1 MSEAGA
7 STSKG
12 EVSSD
17 VDVEAATLLSQGRRN
32 LLVGDA
38 PSAVQCLEEAAA
50 LLGSKYGELA
60 NECGETY
67 YFYGWALLELSRME
81 TGVLGNALDGV
92 PDEEQGDSD
101 GEAENVENPDKV
113 PLEDEGAGPSE
124 EKAEGGEG
132 DEEEEE
138 DEGED
143 DGDEDKAEGG
153 EETKEEEVSNFQLS
167 WEMLELARVIF
178 SKQDKDNKEFKL
190 KVAQV
195 YLKLGELGLETGQYG
210 QSIEDFT
217 QCLTRQK
224 EQLEADSR
232 LLAETYYNLALAYS
246 FDQKFDKAIES
257 FEEST
262 VVIKNRIATLKKKA
276 DNQTEKPSEEDA
288 LHDQNEMKELEALI
302 PEIKVKIEDAKAEK
316 TSAETAAGQAKT
328 SASSKFDLGAS
339 SSSSSS
345 GFAPCSSST
354 QAKPIAVRKAADAK
368 PDDVSHLVH
377 RKRKPE
383 EQAVEES
390 AGKKSRSEDGSG
402 DASTPNGVNGVN
414 GSTEKIV
421 PNGDAKHSPEK
432 PEIKVKQVE
441 KTSNGTSEPAVMET

>member
-7 STSKG
+7 STSTS

-38 PSAVQCLEEAAA
+38 PSAVQSLEEAAA
-50 LLGSKYGELA
+50 LLGGKYGELA

-67 YFYGWALLELSRME
+67 YIYGWALLELSRME
-81 TGVLGNALDGV
+81 TGVLGNALEGV
-92 PDEEQGDSD
+92 PDEEQGDSE

-113 PLEDEGAGPSE
+113 EDEGAGPSE

-132 DEEEEE
+132 DGEE
-138 DEGED
+138 DDDDDDEGGE
-143 DGDEDKAEGG
+143 DGDEDKAEGD
-153 EETKEEEVSNFQLS
+153 EENKEEEVSNCQLS

-178 SKQDKDNKEFKL
+178 SKQEADNNEFKL

-195 YLKLGELGLETGQYG
+195 YLKLGELGLETAQYA
-210 QSIEDFT
+210 QSIDDFT

-224 EQLEADSR
+224 EQLETDSR

-257 FEEST
+257 FEQST
-262 VVIKNRIATLKKKA
+262 VVIKNRMATLKKKA
-276 DNQTEKPSEEDA
+276 DDQTEKPSEEDL
-288 LHDQNEMKELEALI
+288 LHDQKELKELELLV
-302 PEIKVKIEDAKAEK
+302 PEIKAKIEDAKSEK
-316 TSAETAAGQAKT
+316 NTAETAAGQAKT
-328 SASSKFDLGAS
+328 SASTKFDLGAS

-345 GFAPCSSST
+345 GFAPSSST
-354 QAKPIAVRKAADAK
+354 AQAKPIAVRKAADAK

-383 EQAVEES
+383 EQADEES

-402 DASTPNGVNGVN
+402 DAPMPNGVNTVN
-414 GSTEKIV
+414 GSAEKIV
-421 PNGDAKHSPEK
+421 PNGDAEHSPEK
-432 PEIKVKQVE
+432 PVSRE
-441 KTSNGTSEPAVMET
+441 